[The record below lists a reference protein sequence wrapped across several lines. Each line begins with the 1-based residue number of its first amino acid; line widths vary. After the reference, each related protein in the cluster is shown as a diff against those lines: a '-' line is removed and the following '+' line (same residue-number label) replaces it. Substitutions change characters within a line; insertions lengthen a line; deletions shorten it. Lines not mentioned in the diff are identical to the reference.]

1 MSEDDEWE
9 VISSYTNQDALE
21 DGIFVDLSGILPTT
35 AEFKLIVTLNLFAT
49 VREDLKRI
57 YEMVQ
62 GAVRY
67 MFENADAES
76 QFPIVLESGG
86 LRYWT
91 FVEDD
96 PGIGKVIKLI
106 LPEDY

>member
-21 DGIFVDLSGILPTT
+21 DGIFVDLSGILPKT

-57 YEMVQ
+57 YEMLQ
-62 GAVRY
+62 AAVRF
-67 MFENADAES
+67 MAQIDLGGIP
-76 QFPIVLESGG
+76 FP
-86 LRYWT
+86 
-91 FVEDD
+91 
-96 PGIGKVIKLI
+96 KVAATIELLATQVAPVVRKI
-106 LPEDY
+106 TA